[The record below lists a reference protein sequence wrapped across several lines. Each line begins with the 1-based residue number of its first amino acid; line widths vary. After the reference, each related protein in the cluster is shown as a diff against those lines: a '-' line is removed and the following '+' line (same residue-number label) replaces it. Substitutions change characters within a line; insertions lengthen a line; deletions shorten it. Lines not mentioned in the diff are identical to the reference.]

1 MLLHRPLSLL
11 VSLAKIQRKAYK
23 PNKTGRYLHS
33 LLVSGESFCHTPPA
47 FLKLLSY
54 APVASRHP
62 LILEGELACHSTAS
76 RSAFDGK
83 ETAPP
88 LSGVPSGELEMDFL
102 A

>member
-1 MLLHRPLSLL
+1 MSFCIYVFKYL
-11 VSLAKIQRKAYK
+11 VAKIQIKAYK
-23 PNKTGRYLHS
+23 PNKTGRYLHC
-33 LLVSGESFCHTPPA
+33 LLVSGESFCHTPPGFSHTPPSLRA
-47 FLKLLSY
+47 TSPNLG
-54 APVASRHP
+54 
-62 LILEGELACHSTAS
+62 EELACHSTAS